1 MHWNRWYAFRSYL
14 RSSLWIVPFIALLL
28 EQVTFRVV
36 YALDAR
42 ATWVPP
48 WPFGVSGTQT
58 ALQTI
63 ITLIVSF
70 IVFTFGSLLVAIQ
83 IAGGQL
89 TPRIIAT
96 TLLRNNVIR
105 FTVGLFVFTL
115 LFALGTV
122 ARVETNVPHLI
133 MWASAILGFA
143 SVMAFLFLIDYAA
156 LLLRP
161 VSILWR
167 VGEEG
172 LSVVESVYPT
182 PIRDTDTRPAQHSQL
197 SAPDRIVSHQGTSAI
212 VLAVNLEA
220 LAAEASRVDGAIE
233 VVPRVGD
240 FVASGEPVFLLH
252 GGSNVFDEGRLR
264 GSIAFG
270 RERTIEQDSTFA
282 LRVIVDIAIRA
293 LSKAINDPTTA
304 VLGIDQLHRL
314 LRNVG
319 KRHLHD
325 EQIMDNAGCLRV
337 IFPTPNWDD
346 FVQLACREIRLY
358 GAENFQIA
366 RRLRAMLGNLMK
378 TLPESR
384 RPALRLELELLDR
397 TIEKTLSPSGGSG
410 DGPHCRHARSWRIV
424 RCAVTRLQWTAE
436 CLKRWPSLP
445 SSRFTPAKC

>member
-1 MHWNRWYAFRSYL
+1 MNWNRWYAFRSYL

-48 WPFGVSGTQT
+48 WPFGLSGTQT

-182 PIRDTDTRPAQHSQL
+182 PIRDTDTHPAQHSQL

-304 VLGIDQLHRL
+304 VLGIDQLQRL

-397 TIEKTLSPSGGSG
+397 TIEKLYPLPEDLAVARIADTQGLGGSSG
-410 DGPHCRHARSWRIV
+410 
-424 RCAVTRLQWTAE
+424 AE
-436 CLKRWPSLP
+436 
-445 SSRFTPAKC
+445 

>member
-1 MHWNRWYAFRSYL
+1 MNWNRWYAFRSYL

-48 WPFGVSGTQT
+48 WPFGLSGTQT

-182 PIRDTDTRPAQHSQL
+182 PIRDTDTHPAQHSQL

-304 VLGIDQLHRL
+304 VLGIDQLQRL

-397 TIEKTLSPSGGSG
+397 TIEKLYPLPEDLAVARIADTQGLGGSSG
-410 DGPHCRHARSWRIV
+410 A
-424 RCAVTRLQWTAE
+424 Q
-436 CLKRWPSLP
+436 
-445 SSRFTPAKC
+445 